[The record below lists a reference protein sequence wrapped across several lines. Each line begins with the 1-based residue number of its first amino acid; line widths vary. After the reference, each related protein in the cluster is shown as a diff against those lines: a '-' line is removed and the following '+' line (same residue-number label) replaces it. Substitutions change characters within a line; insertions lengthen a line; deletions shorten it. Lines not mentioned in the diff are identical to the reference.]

1 MQKDCHTCHTPC
13 CHQFKGCSFDTP
25 CLCAMSNGS
34 PTANRIWLD
43 YAGAVEPG
51 TFGHYLFEQVAGKC
65 FEECKRAYKHG
76 KE

>member
-1 MQKDCHTCHTPC
+1 
-13 CHQFKGCSFDTP
+13 
-25 CLCAMSNGS
+25 MSNGS